1 MSVKSVLTAL
11 ADAIRSKSGLTGVM
25 TLEQMTEA
33 VQGIQQGI
41 DTSDATAEPGDIVA
55 GKTAYKDGEKI
66 TGTITQWGNGTGQD
80 GTPSLKNGSFYIEST
95 DMTSRRWIESGEHI
109 YLRTAATNLG
119 DATAEDVAAGKT
131 FTSASGLKV
140 VGTASGGSGKT
151 LVSKSGTTT
160 AASFDT
166 GLSEIVAVYIRRASV
181 ITTGLV
187 NATILVPFDMVD
199 ITGCSSYSSYF
210 KSFMNYG
217 STLSK
222 GDYATID
229 GGTVSFVG
237 TGTGVAFNS
246 NASHTWYAI
255 GYE

>member
-1 MSVKSVLTAL
+1 MSVQAQIDRISSNVTAAL
-11 ADAIRSKSGLTGVM
+11 AKIAEKGVTVPSMANSDDLAELIAAI
-25 TLEQMTEA
+25 EA
-33 VQGIQQGI
+33 GG
-41 DTSDATAEPGDIVA
+41 
-55 GKTAYKDGEKI
+55 
-66 TGTITQWGNGTGQD
+66 
-80 GTPSLKNGSFYIEST
+80 
-95 DMTSRRWIESGEHI
+95 
-109 YLRTAATNLG
+109 
-119 DATAEDVAAGKT
+119 
-131 FTSASGLKV
+131 
-140 VGTASGGSGKT
+140 SGGSGKT